1 MSMNPKWLFPP
12 ERKPL
17 SRHAKTF
24 FWFVGMKFTS
34 LLFVLVCPALA
45 RAQVAELWVARY
57 NGPGNGDDVV
67 HGMAVDSKTG
77 NVYVTGSSPGV
88 GTGADY
94 ATVAYDSSGNQLWV
108 ARYNGPANG
117 DDVAKGV
124 AVDSKTGNV
133 YVTGTSSGVGG
144 GSDFATV
151 AYDSSGNQL
160 WVARYHGPVDG
171 SQDGAVAI
179 AVNRNTGT
187 VYVYGQTVLPC
198 ASSRCATYHV
208 TTFTTSATVAYD
220 SSGNQLWVATD
231 DISNIIKPGE
241 SISPQAFAVDSS
253 SGNVYVVAQ
262 DEVGIT
268 GSSDARIVAYD
279 HTGTQLWATEV
290 AYITE
295 DYVAPAITLSSAGN
309 IYIAG
314 TKCDVV
320 CPRPLTV
327 AYDPTGRELWRN
339 FDFYS
344 PLTRPTSMAVDSKT
358 DNLYLTGNGYSVA
371 YDSSGNRLWV
381 ASYGGPSDVANAVA
395 VDSDTGT
402 VYVTGQS
409 QGVGT
414 GADYATVAYD
424 SSSNQLWVA
433 RYNGPANGDDIASG
447 IAFDSKT
454 GNLYVTGQ
462 SQGVGTGFDYATI
475 AYSSLPP
482 VVTISTDTATL
493 WPPDGKMMP
502 VIVSGTIT
510 GSGVDAG
517 TAAYAVIDAYGQVQP
532 SGSITLGSGGS
543 YSFTIFLEAA
553 RMGSDNNDRQYTI
566 TVSAKNKAGKL
577 GSASIVVTVPH
588 DQATE

>member
-1 MSMNPKWLFPP
+1 
-12 ERKPL
+12 
-17 SRHAKTF
+17 
-24 FWFVGMKFTS
+24 
-34 LLFVLVCPALA
+34 
-45 RAQVAELWVARY
+45 
-57 NGPGNGDDVV
+57 
-67 HGMAVDSKTG
+67 
-77 NVYVTGSSPGV
+77 
-88 GTGADY
+88 
-94 ATVAYDSSGNQLWV
+94 
-108 ARYNGPANG
+108 
-117 DDVAKGV
+117 
-124 AVDSKTGNV
+124 
-133 YVTGTSSGVGG
+133 
-144 GSDFATV
+144 
-151 AYDSSGNQL
+151 
-160 WVARYHGPVDG
+160 
-171 SQDGAVAI
+171 
-179 AVNRNTGT
+179 
-187 VYVYGQTVLPC
+187 
-198 ASSRCATYHV
+198 
-208 TTFTTSATVAYD
+208 
-220 SSGNQLWVATD
+220 
-231 DISNIIKPGE
+231 
-241 SISPQAFAVDSS
+241 
-253 SGNVYVVAQ
+253 
-262 DEVGIT
+262 
-268 GSSDARIVAYD
+268 
-279 HTGTQLWATEV
+279 
-290 AYITE
+290 
-295 DYVAPAITLSSAGN
+295 
-309 IYIAG
+309 
-314 TKCDVV
+314 
-320 CPRPLTV
+320 
-327 AYDPTGRELWRN
+327 
-339 FDFYS
+339 
-344 PLTRPTSMAVDSKT
+344 MAVDSKT